1 MVSAIPQP
9 GQVEPAPRTC
19 PYVCHSLRRCR
30 SSLPG
35 PAPPWGW
42 RRSWS
47 TRRSCLPGAAGDE
60 AAPLPPAALQKR
72 ARGAAISQCPCSS
85 APPRALHR
93 TVGGCSFQ
101 GHAGLLRVRKRT
113 CRPRLHDDGCSRDS
127 SGSAT
132 QHPSARAPPDP
143 PSTPEQ
149 CLVTGTP
156 AHHEEPSHRYAAP
169 PLVRRPSQEIFQ
181 SNPHLK
187 SILAGCFVFFFFL
200 SQATAPPAISIVKKT
215 WLLS

>member
-9 GQVEPAPRTC
+9 GQVELAPRTC

-30 SSLPG
+30 SSLPE

-60 AAPLPPAALQKR
+60 AAPLPLAALQKR

-93 TVGGCSFQ
+93 TVSGCSFQ
-101 GHAGLLRVRKRT
+101 GHAGLLESENEHAGPGHMMTDAAEIQTAVLLNT
-113 CRPRLHDDGCSRDS
+113 
-127 SGSAT
+127 
-132 QHPSARAPPDP
+132 PSARALPDP
-143 PSTPEQ
+143 TINPRTMPCEGNPQRTTRNHHNTTP
-149 CLVTGTP
+149 
-156 AHHEEPSHRYAAP
+156 R
-169 PLVRRPSQEIFQ
+169 PLS
-181 SNPHLK
+181 
-187 SILAGCFVFFFFL
+187 
-200 SQATAPPAISIVKKT
+200 
-215 WLLS
+215 